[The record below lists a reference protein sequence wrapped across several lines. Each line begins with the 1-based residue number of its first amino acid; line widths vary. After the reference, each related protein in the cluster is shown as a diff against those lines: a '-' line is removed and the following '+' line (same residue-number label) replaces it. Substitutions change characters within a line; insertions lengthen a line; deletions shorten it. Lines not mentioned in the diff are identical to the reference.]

1 MYLKPGGTML
11 APKSLA
17 FVVAFLGLSIGCAHG
32 ADLSDGTGLSMKD
45 TPGNYW
51 VVTLGA
57 YGMVEPE
64 FLGSKD
70 YTFSGRPI
78 IDIHAAGAR
87 EWLTLPNDAF
97 SLTLYQTGNFRVG
110 AAGDYLNDR
119 THYDD
124 PKATRGLNDIDYTLE
139 AGAFAEYYPVPF
151 LRTRAELLQGITG
164 ADGLAANLMADYI
177 YSPDPR
183 WMLTVGPR
191 LQIVNE
197 QYQSAFFSVSAAEAA
212 NSGTP
217 PLTQFHASGG
227 LNSAGVDATARY
239 NLTECFS
246 IRAFGEWDRL
256 LGDAADSPIVK
267 QRGSADQ
274 IEVGLGAAYK
284 FNYAW

>member
-1 MYLKPGGTML
+1 MYLKPGGTSML

-17 FVVAFLGLSIGCAHG
+17 CVVAFLGLSMGCAQG
-32 ADLSDGTGLSMKD
+32 ADLLDGTGLSYKD
-45 TPGNYW
+45 APGNYW

-57 YGMVEPE
+57 YGVVEPE
-64 FLGSKD
+64 FLGSRD

-97 SLTLYQTGNFRVG
+97 SLTLYQTGNFRAG
-110 AAGDYLNDR
+110 AAGDYLNNR
-119 THYDD
+119 THNDD
-124 PKATRGLNDIDYTLE
+124 PSALRGLHDIDYTLE
-139 AGAFAEYYPVPF
+139 LGGFAEYYPVPF
-151 LRTRAELLQGITG
+151 VRTRVELLQGVTG
-164 ADGLAANLMADYI
+164 ADGLAANLMADFI

-183 WMLTVGPR
+183 WLFTVGPR

-197 QYQSAFFSVSAAEAA
+197 QYQSAFFTDNA
-212 NSGTP
+212 
-217 PLTQFHASGG
+217 ASGLTPYHAAG
-227 LNSAGVDATARY
+227 GINSAGADATARY

-274 IEVGLGAAYK
+274 FEVGLGAAYK